1 MKNDL
6 STKILNYLN
15 RRNIRKNK
23 HKQNLSNNINIPN
36 ITGGL
41 NENYFFNNFQ
51 NDNKKDLFDFN
62 LNNKNISSSLFKDN
76 LISNNER
83 NVKEDNNTLF
93 LEIKRLKEDIDLY
106 QSRLN
111 ELTIKYNKLKEE
123 YQENLLNNYSF
134 GEINL
139 DKNMEE
145 EFIKLEEGKYNI
157 KLNQVINKNNLLKQR
172 NEKIIKHNE
181 QMKKFYKIYTGKD
194 WVNSDQNL
202 P

>member
-36 ITGGL
+36 ITDNL

-157 KLNQVINKNNLLKQR
+157 KLNQVINKNNLFKQR
-172 NEKIIKHNE
+172 NEKIIK
-181 QMKKFYKIYTGKD
+181 QKKQNKKIYKIYTGKD

>member
-1 MKNDL
+1 M
-6 STKILNYLN
+6 
-15 RRNIRKNK
+15 
-23 HKQNLSNNINIPN
+23 
-36 ITGGL
+36 

-76 LISNNER
+76 LINNNER

-93 LEIKRLKEDIDLY
+93 LEIKQLKEDIDLY

-111 ELTIKYNKLKEE
+111 ELTIEYNKLKQE

-139 DKNMEE
+139 DKNMDE
-145 EFIKLEEGKYNI
+145 EFIKLEEEKYNI

-194 WVNSDQNL
+194 WAKSD
-202 P
+202 